1 VHTGIIVAGILLVM
15 IALIGCTAQQTISSY
30 SVDSNGILSVTCA
43 PVTTREEILFKNET
57 YAKTR
62 MILHTQHGD
71 VITYLAAPEHPKA
84 AIVYV
89 PGAGEK
95 PAGHEERM
103 ETFAQAGYAF
113 LYVDIRGNGGETLGY
128 PLNPQKDFTLFE
140 KGDWPQYY
148 LTVCDLVNARQ
159 VLSGKFQVPVYVMG
173 SSNGGRYAAVA
184 AGVDS
189 DFAGYVG
196 VSTSDWGILDS
207 VIQQNLAGS
216 VVRFATSIEPDTYFV
231 RISPRPVWIFHSKND
246 TVIPFEDGRQLFVRA
261 QEPKT
266 FIEFEGDHGINSH
279 VDDQIIMQWAQIY
292 GTRE

>member
-1 VHTGIIVAGILLVM
+1 M
-15 IALIGCTAQQTISSY
+15 
-30 SVDSNGILSVTCA
+30 
-43 PVTTREEILFKNET
+43 
-57 YAKTR
+57 
-62 MILHTQHGD
+62 
-71 VITYLAAPEHPKA
+71 
-84 AIVYV
+84 
-89 PGAGEK
+89 
-95 PAGHEERM
+95 
-103 ETFAQAGYAF
+103 
-113 LYVDIRGNGGETLGY
+113 
-128 PLNPQKDFTLFE
+128 
-140 KGDWPQYY
+140 
-148 LTVCDLVNARQ
+148 NARQ
-159 VLSGKFQVPVYVMG
+159 ALGGKFQVPIYVMG

-207 VIQQNLAGS
+207 VIQQNLAGN
-216 VVRFATSIEPDTYFV
+216 VVRFATSIEPDTYFAT
-231 RISPRPVWIFHSKND
+231 ISPRPVWIFHSKND